1 MLARPGWDTPPAQ
14 QFSLIE
20 CAAASYKVIRG
31 EELSAMSKEGS
42 VAPKERV
49 NITYKPA
56 IGNAKEEVELPL
68 KMLMLGDY
76 TQRPDPRPLEDRKP
90 INIDKDNFQ
99 KVMSEQKLA
108 LNFAVKDKLSESED
122 SELNVNLKF
131 RRLSDMEPEAIAN
144 QVPELK
150 KLLDLRAAL
159 TALKG
164 PLGNEKAFRNKIQQI
179 LGDPAQRNKII
190 NELGLKKEGE

>member
-1 MLARPGWDTPPAQ
+1 M
-14 QFSLIE
+14 S
-20 CAAASYKVIRG
+20 
-31 EELSAMSKEGS
+31 SKEQS

-56 IGNAKEEVELPL
+56 TGNAKEDVELPL
-68 KMLMLGDY
+68 KLLMLGDY
-76 TQRPDPRPLEDRKP
+76 TGRPDPRPLEDRKP
-90 INIDKDNFQ
+90 INVDKDNFQ

-108 LNFAVKDKLSESED
+108 LTANVKNRLSENED
-122 SELNVNLKF
+122 DELTVNLKF

-179 LGDPAQRNKII
+179 LSDPAQRNRLVT
-190 NELGLKKEGE
+190 ELGLQKGEE

>member
-1 MLARPGWDTPPAQ
+1 M
-14 QFSLIE
+14 
-20 CAAASYKVIRG
+20 
-31 EELSAMSKEGS
+31 KEGS

-56 IGNAKEEVELPL
+56 TGNAKEDVELPL
-68 KMLMLGDY
+68 KLLMLGDY

-90 INIDKDNFQ
+90 INVDKDNFQ

-108 LNFAVKDKLSESED
+108 LTFNVKDVLSEQEN
-122 SELNVNLKF
+122 SELTVNLKF

-179 LGDPAQRNKII
+179 LSDPAQRNKIVS
-190 NELGLKKEGE
+190 ELGLDKEGE

>member
-1 MLARPGWDTPPAQ
+1 
-14 QFSLIE
+14 
-20 CAAASYKVIRG
+20 
-31 EELSAMSKEGS
+31 MSKEGS

-68 KMLMLGDY
+68 KLLMIGDY
-76 TQRPDPRPLEDRKP
+76 AGRPDPRPLEDRKP
-90 INIDKDNFQ
+90 INVDKDNFQ
-99 KVMSEQKLA
+99 KVMAEHKLA
-108 LNFAVKDKLSESED
+108 LNFGVKDKLSDAED

-164 PLGNEKAFRNKIQQI
+164 PLGNEKAFRSKIQQI
-179 LGDPAQRNKII
+179 LGDPGQRNKLI
-190 NELGLKKEGE
+190 NELGLKKEGEE